1 MRGSFFL
8 YIILFLILHG
18 CSDHN
23 KVKDAKND
31 NGGNETYNVR
41 TIDVAGLEEIIDNR
55 EGKILFINVWA
66 TWCVPCVEE
75 FPDVVRIAND
85 YEDKNFEIIT
95 LNTDQVSDIESK
107 VIPFLKK
114 NKVEFPVY
122 IVEDKNSQE
131 IIELLNKDW
140 SGAIQVT
147 IIYDEAGKQQ
157 SFMLGAHD
165 YHYFKKSIDSVLTP

>member
-1 MRGSFFL
+1 MRGSNFFP
-8 YIILFLILHG
+8 IILFLILFG
-18 CSDHN
+18 CSDQN
-23 KVKDAKND
+23 KEKDVKNNNK
-31 NGGNETYNVR
+31 GNETYEIR
-41 TIDVAGLEEIIDNR
+41 TIDFSGLEEIIGNR
-55 EGKILFINVWA
+55 EWKILFINVWA

-85 YEDKNFEIIT
+85 YKDKNFEIIT

-114 NKVEFPVY
+114 YKAEFPVY

-140 SGAIQVT
+140 SGAIPVT

-165 YHYFKKSIDSVLTP
+165 YHYFKKSIDSVLTL